1 MLFRASTFVG
11 CYPSRM
17 DAESERRARAEARRA
32 TATLLRT
39 RLARVEQDIVPVSG
53 EEAVSLVHQL
63 TRASWSM
70 AGRSLPAYERA
81 DTPIRFVLWR
91 DR

>member
-17 DAESERRARAEARRA
+17 DAESERRARADARRA
-32 TATLLRT
+32 TATLLKTDLGRI
-39 RLARVEQDIVPVSG
+39 EQDIVPVRG
-53 EEAVSLVHQL
+53 EEGISLVHQL

-70 AGRSLPAYERA
+70 AGRSFPTYERA
-81 DTPIRFVLWR
+81 ETPIRFVLWS

>member
-1 MLFRASTFVG
+1 
-11 CYPSRM
+11 M

-39 RLARVEQDIVPVSG
+39 NLARVEQDIVPLRG

-63 TRASWSM
+63 TRTSWSM
-70 AGRSLPAYERA
+70 AGRSVPTYTRA
-81 DTPIRFVLWR
+81 ETPIRFVLWR